1 MHAESISLPL
11 AQLPLPSEDPLDVA
25 KREIEANLPKR
36 GGVPWVVLAASPRQ
50 RYAVVR
56 ADLSPAAC
64 ARAERALAQRPEI
77 LWTALY
83 GEQILQVGYGPLRC
97 AFARRVLN
105 DGAWEVWLR
114 PFLLQGANLTWLD
127 EWSHHQG
134 DAHPRTGALAPLF
147 PEAEAGGVR
156 FVALSESLPEPT
168 DRQPLPVEATEDD
181 IARLAGLWL
190 ESFFFARGFVPPSAI
205 RVTESFLEVYL
216 LPRTSPPHAATDLAL
231 RLAQSPETAAVG
243 TFGRD
248 TDRKTHPPCELIQ
261 ALLEW
266 RGGAALRWRRRF
278 RVMEQNKARWVD
290 AVGEVVAEPGRR
302 RWLS

>member
-97 AFARRVLN
+97 AFARRVL
-105 DGAWEVWLR
+105 
-114 PFLLQGANLTWLD
+114 
-127 EWSHHQG
+127 
-134 DAHPRTGALAPLF
+134 
-147 PEAEAGGVR
+147 
-156 FVALSESLPEPT
+156 
-168 DRQPLPVEATEDD
+168 
-181 IARLAGLWL
+181 IARAHTAPPGLDK
-190 ESFFFARGFVPPSAI
+190 P
-205 RVTESFLEVYL
+205 L
-216 LPRTSPPHAATDLAL
+216 LPY
-231 RLAQSPETAAVG
+231 V
-243 TFGRD
+243 
-248 TDRKTHPPCELIQ
+248 HPSI
-261 ALLEW
+261 AIH
-266 RGGAALRWRRRF
+266 G
-278 RVMEQNKARWVD
+278 
-290 AVGEVVAEPGRR
+290 
-302 RWLS
+302 